1 MGAREMF
8 LKEIQSVISGEHRND
23 SNYCF
28 LLFLYYKL
36 LLWIIINDKEKVL
49 VVWAEKQVNHGISLN
64 LSLVQIK
71 ALTVLN
77 AIKAE
82 RGEEAA
88 EEKFDAGGDRFVRF
102 KERSHLHNIKMPG
115 DAARTDV
122 EV

>member
-102 KERSHLHNIKMPG
+102 KERSRLHNIKMPG

>member
-1 MGAREMF
+1 M
-8 LKEIQSVISGEHRND
+8 
-23 SNYCF
+23 
-28 LLFLYYKL
+28 
-36 LLWIIINDKEKVL
+36 LWIIINDKEKVL
-49 VVWAEKQVNHGISLN
+49 VVWAEKQVNHGISSN

-82 RGEEAA
+82 RGEEAE

-115 DAARTDV
+115 EAARTDV
-122 EV
+122 EL